1 MTDEVKVIGQISDV
15 GLQIIAQITDESLA
29 INTTITET
37 GPQGPPGPPGDA
49 SEIDYNVLL
58 NKPQIELVEL
68 VGNKSFEELGIT
80 AINTTDI
87 DNLL

>member
-1 MTDEVKVIGQISDV
+1 MIDEVKVIGQISDA
-15 GLQIIAQITDESLA
+15 GLQITAQITDESLA
-29 INTTITET
+29 INTTITEA

-49 SEIDYNVLL
+49 SQMDYSVLL

-68 VGNKSFEELGIT
+68 VGNKTFEELGIT
-80 AINTTDI
+80 SMNTTDI